1 MYWGG
6 DKMSTI
12 FLAGIYGV
20 GKSTLAERISATTG
34 LPCFSAGDLISR
46 VNGEKYGANK
56 FVTDKE
62 KNQDILAECVS
73 EIHSDNQND
82 HSCWSLLYR

>member
-1 MYWGG
+1 M
-6 DKMSTI
+6 
-12 FLAGIYGV
+12 L
-20 GKSTLAERISATTG
+20 
-34 LPCFSAGDLISR
+34 FSGNLISK

-73 EIHSDNQND
+73 EILQTTKTIILAGHFVS
-82 HSCWSLLYR
+82 